1 MNRTYTQFQVMDAL
15 TRQGYSPEQA
25 ESMAAAMGDMRAGPS
40 QVKAGYRAVGAPD
53 ADLPMGRDGR
63 VDSTFMPNLVDGLVF
78 AGVNNAMEKKW
89 PTLNDEQLKAKGGWL
104 GNKPRTVGKIAGIG
118 LASNLANIGYM
129 GLSGNNFYDRASGPQ
144 MAADMGGNIAGTY
157 AGEAAGNMLK
167 NAAVRAV
174 AARGAT
180 ALGARA
186 LGTIA
191 GAPLGPIGSFV
202 GATLGGW
209 LLPKLIPGGS
219 KEVAKDTGREPSDFA
234 QYAPLAGLAAGGG
247 LLYSQRGR
255 NMLGRLI
262 KRKDNKIISDVGDA

>member
-25 ESMAAAMGDMRAGPS
+25 ESMAAAMGDMRVGPS
-40 QVKAGYRAVGAPD
+40 QVRAGYRAVGAPD

-63 VDSTFMPNLVDGLVF
+63 VDSTFMPNLADGLVF
-78 AGVNNAMEKKW
+78 AGASNLMERKW
-89 PTLNDEQLKAKGGWL
+89 PTLEGEDLKNKGWL

-118 LASNLANIGYM
+118 LASNLANLGYM

-144 MAADMGGNIAGTY
+144 MAADLGGNIAGGM
-157 AGEAAGNMLK
+157 AGEAAMKAIAKKASLALAG
-167 NAAVRAV
+167 RAG
-174 AARGAT
+174 GA
-180 ALGARA
+180 ALGSA
-186 LGTIA
+186 
-191 GAPLGPIGSFV
+191 LGPIGMIA
-202 GATLGGW
+202 GTTLGGW

-247 LLYSQRGR
+247 LLYSRRGK
-255 NMLGRLI
+255 NMLGKLI